1 MAVIYTPSGQS
12 PITIGGTIATGP
24 FPKYSISRS
33 VSSVTDGGVINNVYS
48 INIRGQVIIDSSI
61 DLTVPGARQSNIHLK
76 MIQKLQTGIDSNDNY
91 GRLEIVP
98 YGGQPNAFDFIDAK
112 LVSVEIPE
120 PSEDSS
126 LTSSF
131 DYNFVFEATVDAS
144 NRDISDILW
153 LSSVEESWDVSLSD
167 DNSAQDTNAIQT
179 GEYHKNYTVTHTISA
194 TGKRSVDSSGS
205 FDQSA
210 WYHAKEW
217 VKTRLVDSPADAI
230 LQDFFGSNDF
240 TQFDPKFFS
249 DAAEVIAVDLS
260 GYQFYNHIRIPQSS
274 LTGGTYSVTETWEAS
289 LSSASL
295 ELDVSIQEDQNR
307 IVQVSVEGSVTGRNT
322 EDYGSKLISRYQSA
336 LNYYQILEPNI
347 YNIANYHYSTVYS
360 NVLRQ
365 IPISKTVGRNT
376 RNGTIS
382 FNFTF
387 DDSPQLIPNTIS
399 SSLKISDNNEF
410 RDVRTVAII
419 PIIAKLTGPE
429 IQNMNTTP
437 ERRRTL
443 QFDCVMDR
451 PFRTSKPPEARNL
464 VTIYAPTGENVNIQS
479 FTDDFDYITGAYTLS
494 VEWVY

>member
-1 MAVIYTPSGQS
+1 MAVIYTPSGDS

-33 VSSVTDGGVINNVYS
+33 TSIVGDGGIVTNTYN
-48 INIRGQVIIDSSI
+48 INIRGQIIVDSSI
-61 DLTVPGARQSNIHLK
+61 DLTVAGARQSAIHAK
-76 MIQKLQTGIDSNDNY
+76 MIEKLQLGINNNDNY

-98 YGGQPNAFDFIDAK
+98 YGGQPNAFDFLDAK
-112 LVSVEIPE
+112 LISVEIPE

-131 DYNFVFEATVDAS
+131 DYVFVFEASVDAS
-144 NRDISDILW
+144 NRDISNILW
-153 LSSVEESWDVSLSD
+153 LASIEESWDVSLSD
-167 DNSAQDTNAIQT
+167 EASAQDTNAIQS
-179 GEYHKNYTVTHTISA
+179 GEYHKSYVVTHTLTA
-194 TGKRSVDSSGS
+194 TGKRSVDSSGT

-217 VKTRLVDSPADAI
+217 VKSRLVDSPADAI
-230 LQDFFGSNDF
+230 LKDFFGGDDF

-260 GYQFYNHIRIPQSS
+260 GYQFYNHVRIPQSS
-274 LTGGTYSVTETWEAS
+274 LTAGSYSVTETWEAS
-289 LSSASL
+289 MSSATL

-307 IVQVSVEGSVTGRNT
+307 IVQVSVDGSVTGRNT
-322 EDYGSKLISRYQSA
+322 ESYGSKIISKYESA
-336 LNYYQILEPNI
+336 LNYYQLLEPNI
-347 YNIANYHYSTVYS
+347 FNIANYHYSLSYS

-365 IPISKTVGRNT
+365 IPLSKTVGKNT
-376 RNGTIS
+376 KNGTIT
-382 FNFTF
+382 FNFTY
-387 DDSPQLIPNTIS
+387 DDTPQLIANTIS

-451 PFRTSKPPEARNL
+451 PFRTSKPSEARNL
-464 VTIYAPTGENVNIQS
+464 INIYAPTGENVNIQS
-479 FTDDFDYITGAYTLS
+479 FTDDFDYINGAYTLS